1 MIVDSLFYFKFRT
14 FTTWKVKQLGYN
26 NYSEFFIL
34 VKTRPIKRITGLHID
49 IKHTLK
55 YHYHIFID
63 K

>member
-1 MIVDSLFYFKFRT
+1 MIVDFFFTFNLEHSL
-14 FTTWKVKQLGYN
+14 QLGYN